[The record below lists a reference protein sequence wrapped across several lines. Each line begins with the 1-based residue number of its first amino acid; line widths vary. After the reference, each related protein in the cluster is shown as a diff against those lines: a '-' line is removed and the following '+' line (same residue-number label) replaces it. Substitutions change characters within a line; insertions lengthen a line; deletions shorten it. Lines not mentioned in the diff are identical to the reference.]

1 MRDDMTS
8 IGLFVVPPL
17 VINPDNALGR
27 IRRALREERQ
37 VWLGYRDKSG
47 AVTERTIYP
56 CALAYFE
63 GHQTL
68 AAWCTLRQDFRSF
81 RIDGITAL
89 ELRDEHLP
97 EPRRSLFHRWASARN
112 LPDLT

>member
-1 MRDDMTS
+1 
-8 IGLFVVPPL
+8 
-17 VINPDNALGR
+17 
-27 IRRALREERQ
+27 LREERQ
-37 VWLGYRDKSG
+37 IWLGYRDKSG
-47 AVTERTIYP
+47 AVSERTVYP
-56 CALAYFE
+56 FAIGYFE

-89 ELRDEHLP
+89 ELSEARLP